1 MLGSQLNA
9 NYISYLNEEE
19 EEKQTPKL
27 NADGS
32 DQYTFQ
38 QIVNKRSSFSPE
50 RKRKTV
56 NSSYQPGRLSS
67 LLNLNHFL
75 TQYGMK
81 NNIEEQKSEDS
92 CEKSHSSS
100 SLMSEQK
107 TSEIEQERSDKVT
120 NLNINCNNSTANRDF
135 NFSFQNNQMES
146 HKNS

>member
-1 MLGSQLNA
+1 MVFNSPNHKNYLHLQSSMLGSQLNA

-56 NSSYQPGRLSS
+56 NSSY
-67 LLNLNHFL
+67 
-75 TQYGMK
+75 
-81 NNIEEQKSEDS
+81 
-92 CEKSHSSS
+92 
-100 SLMSEQK
+100 
-107 TSEIEQERSDKVT
+107 
-120 NLNINCNNSTANRDF
+120 
-135 NFSFQNNQMES
+135 
-146 HKNS
+146 